1 MSAMERA
8 PLTFTRSLRIDPRLI
23 VLPDETPVRS
33 PCGRV
38 VCTACGLIGADVRP
52 QTKRSNFPVG
62 AGRNVTMS
70 RWIKKGVEF
79 INALADQ
86 WKGSSDPSP
95 ANEKMDT
102 I

>member
-1 MSAMERA
+1 MWPRGLHSV
-8 PLTFTRSLRIDPRLI
+8 RIDR
-23 VLPDETPVRS
+23 
-33 PCGRV
+33 CGR
-38 VCTACGLIGADVRP
+38 AAADE
-52 QTKRSNFPVG
+52 KIEFPVG

-102 I
+102 VLNVSSSNDTMPLSSCKR